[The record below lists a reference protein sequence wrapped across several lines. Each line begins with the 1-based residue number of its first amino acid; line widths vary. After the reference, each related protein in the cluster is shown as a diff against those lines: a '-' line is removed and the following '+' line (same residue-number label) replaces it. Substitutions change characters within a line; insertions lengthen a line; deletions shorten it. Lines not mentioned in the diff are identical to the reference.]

1 MFPMSDKNLVKYH
14 LSPGKA
20 ALPNSCQSGSVC
32 PYTTAVEDLHIKILA
47 TLSVQFSFSWS
58 FQENL
63 TKRGIG
69 APSGKSWIR
78 LCTG

>member
-20 ALPNSCQSGSVC
+20 ALLNSCQSGSVC

-47 TLSVQFSFSWS
+47 TPLGPIFIFMK
-58 FQENL
+58 F
-63 TKRGIG
+63 
-69 APSGKSWIR
+69 SGKFD
-78 LCTG
+78 